1 MKLLD
6 LSDLSNLISIRLH
19 ISTLVN
25 NSNIEKSKVRP
36 LLDMQTVID
45 NTIVNGI
52 LSEDFRSMLNQPL
65 TVKKDVSP
73 QIKSGLLKD

>member
-1 MKLLD
+1 MKPLD
-6 LSDLSNLISIRLH
+6 LSNLSNLISIRLH

-45 NTIVNGI
+45 KAIVDGI
-52 LSEDFRSMLNQPL
+52 LSEDFSNALNQPL
-65 TVKKDVSP
+65 KIKKEAIP
-73 QIKSGLLKD
+73 EIKSGLLKE